1 MKIIPWVASTTL
13 IAVLGGAWAGQP
25 AAGLLAAAALGLGA
39 WSLLASA
46 PLFNG
51 NFGTSNFRTSTSA
64 PEEEFDSTALS
75 ARRAH
80 ALATLAT
87 LADERE
93 LHRGLFE
100 ISTELVGCV
109 AEDDARIRFAAAVRR
124 YWDGATADLMVWNKG
139 TWRSLGN
146 STHGLPPVL
155 DHPIQ
160 LPTGLGHEG
169 DLVLD
174 LSPGVT
180 GRAALIMRRARTQ
193 PSLAGRSVSAQVA
206 IAEILRGQLTL
217 SLRRVMLYS
226 DLQALARVDPL
237 TTTHRRWYGE
247 SRLKELVEGGEV
259 VAVAMVDIDRFKLIN
274 DRFGHSG
281 GDLVLTAVG
290 KTLVEL
296 LRTNDLVCR
305 WGGEEFLVLLPD
317 TPPQGAELVANRLR
331 QAVAE
336 LRGLPTSVTVSIG
349 IAACAQDDTPFDL
362 VARVDEALYRA
373 KNAGRDRVVM
383 AATAEKTGTLRIT
396 SRKAKDRI
404 ASDPGSSSGR
414 LAIIPVG
421 EKINAPE
428 S

>member
-1 MKIIPWVASTTL
+1 MKTLPWVAAPAL
-13 IAVLGGAWAGQP
+13 IVVLGGAWAGQP
-25 AAGLLAAAALGLGA
+25 AIGLLAAAAIGLGA
-39 WSLLASA
+39 WSLRES
-46 PLFNG
+46 
-51 NFGTSNFRTSTSA
+51 
-64 PEEEFDSTALS
+64 S
-75 ARRAH
+75 ARRGSDLEPEEVYDPTVLAARH
-80 ALATLAT
+80 AQALATLAT

-124 YWDGATADLMVWNKG
+124 YWDGVSADLMVWNKG
-139 TWRSLGN
+139 TWRSLG
-146 STHGLPPVL
+146 STTHGLPPVL

-169 DLVLD
+169 DVVLD

-180 GRAALIMRRARTQ
+180 GRAALIMRRARMQ
-193 PSLAGRSVSAQVA
+193 PSLAGRSPTAQVA
-206 IAEILRGQLTL
+206 IAEILRGQLAL

-226 DLQALARVDPL
+226 ELQALARIDPL

-259 VAVAMVDIDRFKLIN
+259 VAVAMVDIDRFKLVN

-281 GDLVLTAVG
+281 GDVVLTAVG
-290 KTLVEL
+290 KTLVDM

-317 TPPQGAELVANRLR
+317 TPPEGAELVANRLR
-331 QAVAE
+331 EAIAN
-336 LRGLPTSVTVSIG
+336 LSGLPTSVTVSIG

-362 VARVDEALYRA
+362 VARADEALYRA
-373 KNAGRDRVVM
+373 KSTGRDRVVM
-383 AATAEKTGTLRIT
+383 AATTEKAVTLRIT

-404 ASDPGSSSGR
+404 GK
-414 LAIIPVG
+414 L
-421 EKINAPE
+421 
-428 S
+428 

>member
-1 MKIIPWVASTTL
+1 MNRLPWVISAAL
-13 IAVLGGAWAGQP
+13 LAGIGGAWAGQP
-25 AAGLLAAAALGLGA
+25 SVGMVGATAIGLGA
-39 WSLLASA
+39 WALLATS
-46 PLFNG
+46 
-51 NFGTSNFRTSTSA
+51 GTRTGA
-64 PEEEFDSTALS
+64 YE
-75 ARRAH
+75 RADQTDPTVLITQH
-80 ALATLAT
+80 TEALAILAT

-124 YWDGATADLMVWNKG
+124 YWDGASTDLMVWDKG
-139 TWRSLGN
+139 TWHSLG
-146 STHGLPPVL
+146 SKTHGLPPVL

-160 LPTGLGHEG
+160 LPSGLGHEG

-174 LSPGVT
+174 LSPGVL
-180 GRAALIMRRARTQ
+180 GRAALIMRRARMQ
-193 PSLAGRSVSAQVA
+193 PSLAGRSNSVQLA
-206 IAEILRGQLTL
+206 IAEILRGQLSL
-217 SLRRVMLYS
+217 SLRRVTLYS
-226 DLQALARVDPL
+226 NLQALARIDPL

-247 SRLKELVEGGEV
+247 SRLKELVDGGEV

-290 KTLVEL
+290 KTLVDL

-331 QAVAE
+331 QAVAD
-336 LRGLPTSVTVSIG
+336 LSGLPTTVTVSIG

-362 VARVDEALYRA
+362 VARADEALYRA
-373 KNAGRDRVVM
+373 KRAGRDQVHM
-383 AATAEKTGTLRIT
+383 AATQEKSATLRIT

-404 ASDPGSSSGR
+404 ASTTGTHRADQ
-414 LAIIPVG
+414 L
-421 EKINAPE
+421 
-428 S
+428 